1 MAKCLTCLLS
11 KLSSTLLKYNQTV
24 HAPALEQL
32 SSGLPNEDLTN
43 DLFSF
48 TETDLPK
55 GLRIVCGQCDTEIK
69 HFSGQFQSYYCS
81 NCLIFYPSHNFN
93 RSTQKG
99 STELDVW
106 VESMRPI
113 IPVDKPKT
121 KKLKKKDKEAVADK
135 YEEIFETLDEDLGLG
150 IDDDDDVWQ
159 E

>member
-1 MAKCLTCLLS
+1 MAKETEGHSVL
-11 KLSSTLLKYNQTV
+11 YNKNGTIYIDL
-24 HAPALEQL
+24 HKAPD
-32 SSGLPNEDLTN
+32 PN

-150 IDDDDDVWQ
+150 IDDDDDVW
-159 E
+159 